1 MPSPRREKAA
11 PWGEAALG
19 VTTQPLN
26 STASP
31 ATVSST
37 GATLREDPLQGWF
50 NLSKP
55 ARARQQ
61 KKSWS
66 RKQRGFAD
74 LFTLLWILHGC
85 SLVFVMFAAGGL
97 I

>member
-19 VTTQPLN
+19 KTNQPLN
-26 STASP
+26 TTAIA

-37 GATLREDPLQGWF
+37 GATLRDNPLQGWF
-50 NLSKP
+50 DLSKP
-55 ARARQQ
+55 ARSRQQ
-61 KKSWS
+61 KKSWI

-74 LFTLLWILHGC
+74 LWAMWCVLQIYCIVLSILWATTI
-85 SLVFVMFAAGGL
+85 
-97 I
+97 